1 MILFF
6 AFDNIFVYLLYERG
20 ILYSGNSKTRAEMTP
35 QEQKI
40 SLTIMGFM
48 LLGIIA
54 YGVYYF
60 FKNRKNK

>member
-1 MILFF
+1 MKG
-6 AFDNIFVYLLYERG
+6 AFIMFT
-20 ILYSGNSKTRAEMTP
+20 LYSGNSKTWAEMTP
-35 QEQKI
+35 QEQKL
-40 SLTIMGFM
+40 SLIVIGIM